1 MNWWFSRLRKFAPP
15 SQIHSMSAI
24 VRFGV
29 DSSVALEL
37 AEGVLLA
44 ECGTPHAQ
52 PLKNPAEAVVHALV
66 DPLEY
71 PPLARSVTP
80 SDRVVLVLG
89 HDVPQAAEI
98 VAAAVRCL
106 VESGLALDGISVLQS
121 RSDAEAGNADVCSGL
136 PPDWRRQITVTIHDP
151 GRRDSMAYLSASES
165 GEPIVLN
172 RAIIDADVVLPVGCM
187 NRRKEAGRFGIHDT
201 VFPTFSDQKTL
212 ERFRSPQALD
222 PRGAGKRK
230 LVEEVEQVGWL
241 LGVTLTL
248 QVVPGPGDRILHVL
262 AGEVSAVARRS
273 HELYRKAWS
282 CASPGEASLV
292 VASIEGGPVQ
302 QTWQNLGKALAAAAG
317 LVEEG
322 GAIAVCSNLAAKPG
336 PGIQRLAGSPSPG
349 ATLKQIQK
357 ERVEDVFEATQLV
370 EALTRA
376 RVYLLSGLEAS
387 LLEELDVAPLA
398 STAELLRLVS
408 RCPSCILL
416 SNAHLAMVG
425 WENGE

>member
-1 MNWWFSRLRKFAPP
+1 MAS
-15 SQIHSMSAI
+15 I
-24 VRFGV
+24 VRFGI

-37 AEGVLLA
+37 AEGVLVA
-44 ECGTPHAQ
+44 ECGNPRVQ
-52 PLKNPAEAVVHALV
+52 PLKSPAEAVAHALA

-71 PPLARSVTP
+71 PPLAKSITP

-89 HDVPQAAEI
+89 HDVPQAAQL
-98 VAAAVRCL
+98 VAAVVRAL
-106 VESGLALDGISVLQS
+106 VESGLALDGISVLQT
-121 RSDAEAGNADVCSGL
+121 RNDVEAGNADVCSQL
-136 PPDWRRQITVTIHDP
+136 PPDWQKQIAVAVHDP
-151 GRRDSMAYLSASES
+151 SRRDSMAYLSASES

-172 RAIIDADVVLPVGCM
+172 RAIIDADVVLPIGSM
-187 NRRKEAGRFGIHDT
+187 NRRKEASRFGIHDT

-222 PRGAGKRK
+222 PRGAGKHK
-230 LVEEVEQVGWL
+230 LVEEVAQVGWL

-248 QVVPGPGDRILHVL
+248 QVVPGPGDHILHVL

-282 CASPGEASLV
+282 CAAPGEASLV
-292 VASIEGGPVQ
+292 VASIEGGPIQ
-302 QTWQNLGKALAAAAG
+302 QTWQNLGRALAAAAA

-322 GAIAVCSNLAAKPG
+322 GAIAVCSSLAARPG

-349 ATLKQIQK
+349 ATLRQIQK
-357 ERVEDVFEATQLV
+357 ERVEDVLEATQLV

-376 RVYLLSGLEAS
+376 RIYLLSGLDAS

-398 STAELLRLVS
+398 STAELVRLAS

-425 WENGE
+425 WEEGE